1 MCTVK
6 ERKIVAMKHKVNLDT
21 MSKINAFV
29 NACSSIDCKVDLID
43 GSGYRVSAK
52 SLVGALAT
60 MDWNQVFV
68 ECEKD
73 IYAYVHEFL
82 AE

>member
-1 MCTVK
+1 M
-6 ERKIVAMKHKVNLDT
+6 KIEINLDT
-21 MSKINAFV
+21 MSKINKFV
-29 NACSSIDCKVDLID
+29 SICSKIDCRVDLID
-43 GSGYRVSAK
+43 GEGYRVSAK

-60 MDWNQVFV
+60 VDWSRVYV

-73 IYAYVHEFL
+73 IYSHIKDFI

>member
-1 MCTVK
+1 MK
-6 ERKIVAMKHKVNLDT
+6 ERVNLDT

-29 NACSSIDCKVDLID
+29 AICSKLDCKVDLID
-43 GSGYRVSAK
+43 GTGYRTSAK
-52 SLVGALAT
+52 SLMGVLAS
-60 MDWNQVFV
+60 MDWSQVFI

-73 IYAYVHEFL
+73 IYAYVQEFL

>member
-1 MCTVK
+1 MK
-6 ERKIVAMKHKVNLDT
+6 ERVNLDT
-21 MSKINAFV
+21 MGKINAFV
-29 NACSSIDCKVDLID
+29 AVCSKLDCKIDLID
-43 GSGYRVSAK
+43 GTGYRVSAK

-60 MDWNQVFV
+60 VDWNQVFI

-73 IYAYVHEFL
+73 IYAYVQEFL

>member
-1 MCTVK
+1 
-6 ERKIVAMKHKVNLDT
+6 MKSRVNLDT

-29 NACSSIDCKVDLID
+29 HICSKLDCNVNLID

-52 SLVGALAT
+52 SLLGVMAT
-60 MDWNQVFV
+60 ADWSEVYV

-73 IYAYVHEFL
+73 IYSYIQTFL

>member
-1 MCTVK
+1 MKTV
-6 ERKIVAMKHKVNLDT
+6 RAKINLDT

-29 NACSSIDCKVDLID
+29 GICSRLDHKINLID
-43 GSGYRVSAK
+43 GNGYCVSAK

-60 MDWNQVFV
+60 VDWSQVFV
-68 ECEKD
+68 ECDKD
-73 IYAYVHEFL
+73 IYAYIQDFL

>member
-1 MCTVK
+1 MI
-6 ERKIVAMKHKVNLDT
+6 EGEIVRAKVNLDT

-29 NACSSIDCKVDLID
+29 DVCAQFDCKVDLID

-60 MDWNQVFV
+60 TDWSEVFI
-68 ECEKD
+68 ECERD
-73 IYAYVHEFL
+73 IYAYVQEFL